1 MTEKKTL
8 SNQANYLRRQA
19 EEEAAK
25 MTENWKTL
33 SLEETRHTLHELRVH
48 QIEIEMQN
56 EELRRKQ
63 AQLEDS
69 RARYFDLYDMAPVG
83 YCTLGENG
91 LILEANL
98 TASTLLGVAR
108 GALVERPISLFIHKE
123 DQSIYYFHRKQ
134 LFDIGEPHTC
144 ELRMVK
150 KDGTA
155 FWAFMEATV
164 AQDVDG
170 STISRIVM
178 SDISARKRY
187 EQTIL
192 ESHDQLE
199 QQVLERTLQ
208 LRQEV
213 EARKLAQLAAEEGN
227 LAKSSFLANM
237 SHEIRTPLSGV
248 IGLAGLLLETPL
260 TGKARRYAEMILT
273 SGKSLLAILND
284 ILDFSR
290 IEAGK
295 LAVESILFSMQEV
308 IGNVINIFIPL
319 AAEKGIAL
327 HAAIDPKLPATLLG
341 DPKRLAQVI
350 SNLMDN
356 AVKFTAA
363 GDIHLS
369 VWVRRRTTADAE
381 LEISVQDTGIGI
393 TEEELS
399 RLFTA
404 FSQADYST
412 TRRFGG
418 SGLGLAICRQL
429 VEFMGGTINT
439 KSTLGKGSLFTVVL
453 SLPIAS
459 GVRLTDLQR
468 HQEMPRGL
476 FAGVRALVAED
487 HAINRE
493 IILALLRRA
502 GIEADIAV
510 NGSEAVESVRAH
522 DYDILFMDIQM
533 PEMDG
538 FTATRQIRNLDREGV
553 DRLPILALSSY
564 AWAGDREKSLAAGMN
579 DHLIKPIDPDT
590 LDAALRQWLP
600 PEKCVAVA
608 ADKLDLFTI
617 SDFMS
622 IPPHPALDVEGGL
635 NRLGGNRKL
644 YLKLLRDFV
653 AMYGETPAL
662 LLQELRTVRREDAI
676 HRVHA
681 IRGVAGS
688 LGGKEMEAAATE
700 LEQACQ
706 VAENA
711 GNDIPFALGEPLR
724 VFIDR
729 HEALMIAIGVVLAG
743 QPPVLAAKPEGP
755 PGTAAELHSLLNQLK
770 LALASKEPLPC
781 KKILEVLLKRRWSE
795 DHESGLAEV
804 NCLVQ
809 QYRLA
814 EALAF
819 LNKEFNDVMKK
830 TKERDDDQDHD

>member
-8 SNQANYLRRQA
+8 SNQANYLRRKA

-33 SLEETRHTLHELRVH
+33 SLEGTRHTLHELRVH

-83 YCTLGENG
+83 YCTLCENG

-108 GALVERPISLFIHKE
+108 SDLVERPISKFILRE
-123 DQSIYYFHRKQ
+123 DQTIYYFHRKQ
-134 LFDIGEPHTC
+134 LFDIGEPQKC

-155 FWAFMEATV
+155 FWALMEATV

-178 SDISARKRY
+178 SDISTRKRH

-227 LAKSSFLANM
+227 RAKSSFLANM

-248 IGLAGLLLETPL
+248 IGLAGLLLETPI
-260 TGKARRYAEMILT
+260 TDKARRYAEMILT

-308 IGNVINIFIPL
+308 IGNLINIFIPL

-327 HAAIDPKLPATLLG
+327 HATIDPELPTTLLG

-350 SNLMDN
+350 SNLMNN

-404 FSQADYST
+404 FSQADSST

-418 SGLGLAICRQL
+418 SGLGLAICKQL
-429 VEFMGGTINT
+429 VEFMGGTLNT
-439 KSTLGKGSLFTVVL
+439 KSTPGKGSLFTVVL

-459 GVRLTDLQR
+459 GIRLTDLQR
-468 HQEMPRGL
+468 HPEMPIGL
-476 FAGVRALVAED
+476 FAGVRALVVED

-493 IILALLRRA
+493 IILTLLRRA
-502 GIEADIAV
+502 GIEVDIAI
-510 NGSEAVESVRAH
+510 NGREAVESVRAQ

-564 AWAGDREKSLAAGMN
+564 ALAGDRKKSLAAGMN

-608 ADKLDLFTI
+608 ADKLDLLTI
-617 SDFMS
+617 SNFMS

-711 GNDIPFALGEPLR
+711 GNGIPFALGEPLR

-743 QPPVLAAKPEGP
+743 QPAVLAAKPEGP
-755 PGTAAELHSLLNQLK
+755 PGTAAELHSLLNRLK

-795 DHESGLAEV
+795 DHESDLAEV
-804 NCLVQ
+804 NRLVQ
-809 QYRLA
+809 QYQLV

-819 LNKEFNDVMKK
+819 LNK
-830 TKERDDDQDHD
+830 RS

>member
-1 MTEKKTL
+1 
-8 SNQANYLRRQA
+8 
-19 EEEAAK
+19 
-25 MTENWKTL
+25 
-33 SLEETRHTLHELRVH
+33 
-48 QIEIEMQN
+48 MQN

-108 GALVERPISLFIHKE
+108 SDLVERPISKFILRE
-123 DQSIYYFHRKQ
+123 DQTIYYFHRKQ
-134 LFDIGEPHTC
+134 LFDIGEPQTC

-155 FWAFMEATV
+155 FWALMEATV

-178 SDISARKRY
+178 SDISARKRH

-208 LRQEV
+208 FRQEV
-213 EARKLAQLAAEEGN
+213 EARKLAQLAAEDGN
-227 LAKSSFLANM
+227 RAKSSFLANM

-248 IGLAGLLLETPL
+248 IGLAGLLLETPI
-260 TGKARRYAEMILT
+260 TDKARRYAEMILT

-308 IGNVINIFIPL
+308 IGNLMNIFIPL

-327 HAAIDPKLPATLLG
+327 HAAIDPELPATLLG
-341 DPKRLAQVI
+341 DPKRLVQVI

-369 VWVRRRTTADAE
+369 VWVRRRTAADVE

-404 FSQADYST
+404 FSQADSST

-418 SGLGLAICRQL
+418 SGLGLAICKQL
-429 VEFMGGTINT
+429 VEFMGGTIRT
-439 KSTLGKGSLFTVVL
+439 KSTPCKGSLFTVVL

-459 GVRLTDLQR
+459 GGRLADLQR
-468 HQEMPRGL
+468 HPEMPIGL
-476 FAGVRALVAED
+476 FAGVRALVVED

-493 IILALLRRA
+493 IILALLRQA
-502 GIEADIAV
+502 GIEADIAI

-579 DHLIKPIDPDT
+579 DHLIKPINPDT

-622 IPPHPALDVEGGL
+622 IPPHSALDVEGGL
-635 NRLGGNRKL
+635 NRVGGDREL

-662 LLQELRTVRREDAI
+662 LQQELRAVRREDAI
-676 HRVHA
+676 HRGHA
-681 IRGVAGS
+681 IRGVAGN

-711 GNDIPFALGEPLR
+711 GNGIPFALGEPLR

-743 QPPVLAAKPEGP
+743 QPAVLAAKPEGP
-755 PGTAAELHSLLNQLK
+755 PGTAAELRPLLNQLK
-770 LALASKEPLPC
+770 LALASKEPMPC

-795 DHESGLAEV
+795 DHESDLAEV
-804 NCLVQ
+804 NRLVQ

-819 LNKEFNDVMKK
+819 LNKEFKDVTEKK
-830 TKERDDDQDHD
+830 EKKDDD